1 MREQRESMDWDD
13 FADRAQDELELQRSL
28 EALAHP
34 IRRFVIGLL
43 QVGGAYAGDLA
54 ASVSANFGI
63 SAARASQH
71 LSVLA
76 RARLVSVVPEG
87 NMRYYSLAEGSAEH
101 LADWLSATA
110 LSARAADR

>member
-1 MREQRESMDWDD
+1 MDWDD
-13 FADRAQDELELQRSL
+13 FADRAADERELQRSL

-43 QVGGAYAGDLA
+43 QVGGTYAGDLA
-54 ASVSANFGI
+54 GSITANFGI

-71 LSVLA
+71 LGVLA

-87 NMRYYSLAEGSAEH
+87 NMRYYSLAEGSAER
-101 LADWLSATA
+101 LADWLRETG
-110 LSARAADR
+110 LSARAAGR